1 MRPNTTHRPTLEEFF
16 QLIDHVVNMAGTTDN
31 VAISTDMS
39 IGTYPDHLHIPF
51 HPPEYPDIAAQYN
64 HHVTADFR
72 SPRRQVE
79 GFGDY
84 AQIVDV
90 ADRLLAHGYSEEDME
105 KILAENF
112 LRVAEEVWGG

>member
-1 MRPNTTHRPTLEEFF
+1 
-16 QLIDHVVNMAGTTDN
+16 MAGSIDN

-39 IGTYPDHLHIPF
+39 IGTYPDHHHDPF
-51 HPPEYPDIAAQYN
+51 GPPTYPDIAAQYN
-64 HHVTADFR
+64 EHVTADFR

-90 ADRLLAHGYSEEDME
+90 ADALSARGFSDGDVQ

-112 LRVAEEVWGG
+112 LRVAQEVWGS